1 MTEYETLAFWPNQKI
16 RPYPTESPKGE
27 YRYGCTYHEIVAMNK
42 VLDNPIPMVRKIKV
56 VGVIGTWPIP
66 KVALKVDRILRKYE
80 AYQTKVQ
87 TEAYNKW
94 LNQNFPK

>member
-16 RPYPTESPKGE
+16 RPFPK
-27 YRYGCTYHEIVAMNK
+27 RV
-42 VLDNPIPMVRKIKV
+42 KV
-56 VGVIGTWPIP
+56 VGVIGNWHSPGKI
-66 KVALKVDRILRKYE
+66 ALKVDRILRKYE
-80 AYQTKVQ
+80 VYQTKVQ